1 MRTVII
7 RQRIFQKKKPR
18 TKKTNAITGA
28 GILEYINKKNVVDTT
43 EKKTIDE

>member
-1 MRTVII
+1 MRTVTI
-7 RQRIFQKKKPR
+7 RQLNFQKKNPR

-28 GILEYINKKNVVDTT
+28 GILEYINKKNVVDST